1 MQVWPT
7 EDYEA
12 ALSFVP
18 IAPDEDDLFAGLPAD
33 VQAADALATSG
44 NLTIVHDTRTER
56 DS

>member
-1 MQVWPT
+1 VQVWPT